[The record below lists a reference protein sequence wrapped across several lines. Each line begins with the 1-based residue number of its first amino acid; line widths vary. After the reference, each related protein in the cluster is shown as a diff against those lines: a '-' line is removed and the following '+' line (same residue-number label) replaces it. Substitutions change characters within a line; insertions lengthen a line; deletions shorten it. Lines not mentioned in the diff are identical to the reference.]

1 MLAPE
6 TDIEDIIQQ
15 YPYLM
20 GPLADA
26 GLICMRCGEA
36 VWGTL
41 AELAESKGLKNLDEI
56 IIKLNREQKRNKIF

>member
-6 TDIEDIIQQ
+6 MEIEDIIQQ

-56 IIKLNREQKRNKIF
+56 IIKLNREQKRDKIF